1 MKVYKYSLGADP
13 RIKEPLTVHMP
24 EKARQLRV
32 EYQGSELC
40 IWAEVDP
47 ASPMLQRTYILV
59 PTGGEVSDRWIY
71 QTTLFEGPFV
81 WHLYRIMQ

>member
-1 MKVYKYSLGADP
+1 MKIYKYSLGADP
-13 RIKEPLTVHMP
+13 RIKEPLNVYMP
-24 EKARQLRV
+24 EGAKQLRI

-47 ASPMLQRTYILV
+47 DAPMFKRTYTLV
-59 PTGGEVSDRWIY
+59 PTGADVPAKGLH

-81 WHLYRIMQ
+81 WHLYRICE

>member
-13 RIKEPLTVHMP
+13 RIKEPLIVFMP
-24 EKARQLRV
+24 EGSRQLRV
-32 EYQGSELC
+32 EYQGSEIC

-47 ASPMLQRTYILV
+47 TSPMLQRTYILV
-59 PTGGEVSDRWIY
+59 PTGAEIHPLWLY